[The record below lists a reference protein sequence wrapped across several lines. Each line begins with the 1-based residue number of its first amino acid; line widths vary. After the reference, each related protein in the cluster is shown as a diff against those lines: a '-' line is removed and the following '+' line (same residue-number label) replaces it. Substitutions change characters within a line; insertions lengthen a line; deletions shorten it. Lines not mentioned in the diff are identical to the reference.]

1 MTKAQIHTVYSP
13 YRIQQLAVQAA
24 IDSGDFDKASEIAMM
39 NPIAFARK
47 PREPAQTGTIRN
59 NSENSDFAYR
69 IGKRISQ
76 IIRRLSK

>member
-1 MTKAQIHTVYSP
+1 MTKAQIRAAIL
-13 YRIQQLAVQAA
+13 RIQSEQNA
-24 IDSGDFDKASEIAMM
+24 IALECGFTELLTYTAKYYG
-39 NPIAFARK
+39 NK

-59 NSENSDFAYR
+59 DSENSDFAYR